1 MRSSRAEEVSTGS
14 RRGNIITILRVP
26 KSGGIPT
33 TKARVVRWFKKEG
46 SKIKQGEPIVELE
59 TDKVNYEL
67 DSPAAG
73 VLLKIVA
80 RADAEV
86 PVGDP
91 LACIG
96 QPGEALPQF

>member
-1 MRSSRAEEVSTGS
+1 MRESSGAFEESTD
-14 RRGNIITILRVP
+14 IVTILRVP

-33 TKARVVRWFKKEG
+33 TKARVVRWFKREG
-46 SKIKQGEPIVELE
+46 SKVRQGEPIVELE

-67 DSPAAG
+67 DSPVAG
-73 VLLKIVA
+73 VILKIIA
-80 RADAEV
+80 RADSEF

-96 QPGEALPQF
+96 ERGEALPEL

>member
-1 MRSSRAEEVSTGS
+1 VGIAEGRTDIV
-14 RRGNIITILRVP
+14 TILRVP

-46 SKIKQGEPIVELE
+46 SKVKQGEPIVELE

-67 DSPAAG
+67 DSPAG
-73 VLLKIVA
+73 VLLRIVA
-80 RADAEV
+80 AVDAEV

-91 LACIG
+91 LGCIG
-96 QPGEALPQF
+96 EKGETLPEL

>member
-1 MRSSRAEEVSTGS
+1 LSRSCEEAEIVTV
-14 RRGNIITILRVP
+14 LRVP

-46 SKIKQGEPIVELE
+46 SKVKPGEPIVELE

-80 RADAEV
+80 RVDAEV

-91 LACIG
+91 LGCIG
-96 QPGEALPQF
+96 EKGDALPEL

>member
-1 MRSSRAEEVSTGS
+1 
-14 RRGNIITILRVP
+14 LRVP

-46 SKIKQGEPIVELE
+46 SKVKQGDPVVELE

-80 RADAEV
+80 AVDAEV

-91 LACIG
+91 LCCIG
-96 QPGEALPQF
+96 ERGEKIPEF

>member
-1 MRSSRAEEVSTGS
+1 V
-14 RRGNIITILRVP
+14 IRVP

-46 SKIKQGEPIVELE
+46 SKIKQGEPVVELE

-67 DSPAAG
+67 DSPVAG
-73 VLLKIVA
+73 VLLRIVA
-80 RADAEV
+80 EADAEV

-96 QPGEALPQF
+96 QLGETLPEF